1 MIKQTS
7 QGHYR
12 LLGMRGGGRILHLDG
27 QGYHWNYA
35 RGIGEILTF
44 CKHPH
49 KEQYVLS
56 QGGYKI
62 YAVQNEPHLVD
73 LQHLELSLGNGRW
86 QGYLLLTDLPTR
98 RKIRSRIVPT
108 SEVISNHGLPVLQA
122 IPKEHHPATPSLHSN
137 HSPTSR
143 HIVA

>member
-1 MIKQTS
+1 MIQLTS

-12 LLGMRGGGRILHLDG
+12 LMGMRGGGRLLTLG
-27 QGYHWNYA
+27 NQGYHWNYA

-49 KEQYVLS
+49 KELYTLS

-62 YAVQNEPHLVD
+62 YAVRDEPHLID
-73 LQHLELSLGNGRW
+73 LQHLELGLGNGRW
-86 QGYLLLTDLPTR
+86 QGYLLLTGLPTR

-108 SEVISNHGLPVLQA
+108 AEVISNHAFPVLQA
-122 IPKEHHPATPSLHSN
+122 LPREYHPAVVEGVPH
-137 HSPTSR
+137 
-143 HIVA
+143 A